1 MGDHRHSGSNCAGL
15 FLVQTLYTEQTIDDI
30 MGGEQLKVV
39 YADGSSRII
48 NLSPEFFKNTEVY
61 SSLLK
66 KKVVIGSAEKAKQLA
81 ELYGRRPLTVVLT
94 QGGNVVFKKEAEWTE
109 QGQPRVEKVARGV
122 IKKLR
127 RAHKDGFTVQLN
139 SFRLLATLELGL
151 SA

>member
-1 MGDHRHSGSNCAGL
+1 
-15 FLVQTLYTEQTIDDI
+15 

-48 NLSPEFFKNTEVY
+48 NLSPEFFKNTDVY

-66 KKVVIGSAEKAKQLA
+66 KKVVINPAEKAKQLA

-94 QGGNVVFKKEAEWTE
+94 QGGNVVFKKDSEWTE
-109 QGQPRVEKVARGV
+109 QGQPRVEKVASGV

-127 RAHKDGFTVQLN
+127 RAHKGGFTFSTSN
-139 SFRLLATLELGL
+139 PRLLDKWEHGL